1 MASAGSSE
9 RGPRSSG
16 RSPAGPEPEPTPGDA
31 QCDQVISAWNNIR
44 GLLERAGKGRIIRV
58 PFNGLDR
65 QAVIDNADILEPVI
79 LAYGCWPALICEV
92 IVYSYRLEPT
102 P

>member
-1 MASAGSSE
+1 MASAGSSG
-9 RGPRSSG
+9 RGSEG
-16 RSPAGPEPEPTPGDA
+16 TPETPEPTPVDGQADPVLSSWS
-31 QCDQVISAWNNIR
+31 DIR

-79 LAYGCWPALICEV
+79 LAYGCLP
-92 IVYSYRLEPT
+92 SFSFRL
-102 P
+102 